1 MAGRVV
7 TMNPYLDER
16 LEITIMANLKLGTV
30 PNEYTKIQLRET
42 HHHEHRISLI
52 QRTETHPIIE
62 RHKMRIAYSDI
73 RIPDKK
79 VAQSHHG
86 GHGRVIF
93 GAWRR

>member
-1 MAGRVV
+1 
-7 TMNPYLDER
+7 MNPYLDER